1 MGTLDIILSIIIF
14 VFFLFGLKKGF
25 IATVINLAAFI
36 LFFILI
42 VYIGPIFKEII
53 QLNFTVNDFLASTLS
68 YFAIFLIIFLIS
80 AILIKILTKILKAL
94 KINWINRLLG
104 GVLGIANALIIITV
118 LFLIFTILPYP
129 KNKKTVIKQSQI
141 LTWIDSITKDYNIPI
156 KNIPKNNPIDDKIKG
171 LMKKKDEH
179 V

>member
-1 MGTLDIILSIIIF
+1 MGTLDIILSIVVFI
-14 VFFLFGLKKGF
+14 FFLLGLKKGF

-53 QLNFTVNDFLASTLS
+53 HLKFTISDFLATTLS
-68 YFAIFLIIFLIS
+68 YFVIFLIIFIVSAVLIR
-80 AILIKILTKILKAL
+80 ILTKILRAL

-104 GVLGIANALIIITV
+104 GVLGIANALIIIAV
-118 LFLIFTILPYP
+118 LFLIFTILPAP
-129 KNKKTVIKQSQI
+129 KDKKPIIKQSKI

-156 KNIPKNNPIDDKIKG
+156 KNIPKNNPIDDKIKD

-179 V
+179 I